1 VESLR
6 KTFVIAVLFA
16 LLLPMIATGRGADS
30 QAQQSLFAQS
40 SRALLQRDFSDP
52 NISYLL
58 VDAATGEQIAARWE
72 DPDKPVPVGS
82 LVKPFA
88 ALAYAQHHDSFPK
101 FICHGTSDRCWLPR
115 GHGELNLTSAIAQS
129 CNAYFRKL
137 SRQLPREDVDDT
149 IRRYGA
155 GELRTDAPLNSFYGI
170 EDAWRMSAHQV
181 VSAFRKLAT
190 SQDRGA
196 AEVRR
201 GMLLSAKEGTSR
213 VLSHTIHGGALAKTG
228 TAPCSHLVKA
238 PGDGFVV
245 VMFPADS
252 PKNILVVRLH
262 GSTGAKSAEV
272 AAKMLTLI
280 EDQYDA
286 H

>member
-1 VESLR
+1 MAKV
-6 KTFVIAVLFA
+6 
-16 LLLPMIATGRGADS
+16 GRAANS
-30 QAQQSLFAQS
+30 QGHQSLFAQS

-52 NISYLL
+52 KISYLL
-58 VDAATGEQIAARWE
+58 VDAATGEQIAAHWE
-72 DPDKPVPVGS
+72 NADKAVPVGS

-88 ALAYAQHHDSFPK
+88 ALAYAKHHESFPK
-101 FICHGTSDRCWLPR
+101 FVCRGTSDRCWLPR
-115 GHGELNLTSAIAQS
+115 GHGDLNLSSAIAQS

-137 SRQLPREDVDDT
+137 SRQLPREDVDET
-149 IRRYGA
+149 ISKYGA
-155 GELRTDAPLNSFYGI
+155 GELRADAPLNSFYGI
-170 EDAWRMSAHQV
+170 EDAWQMSARQT
-181 VSAFRKLAT
+181 VSAFRMLAT

-196 AEVRR
+196 AEVRL

-213 VLSHTIHGGALAKTG
+213 FLSHSVHGGALAKTG
-228 TAPCSHLVKA
+228 TAPCSHDVKA

-252 PKNILVVRLH
+252 PKNILLVRLH

-272 AAKMLTLI
+272 AAKMLALI
-280 EDQYDA
+280 EDQPNA